1 MRQVMPHRSNIVAQD
16 RSCKCFLG
24 PLRRASSR
32 ALPAPRQVETLEPTS
47 IGELISRNQ
56 QLAPL
61 VEHWLLMK
69 LRIEGIADMREKHA
83 LSVVF
88 GDK

>member
-1 MRQVMPHRSNIVAQD
+1 MQVLSWSATPRVVESA
-16 RSCKCFLG
+16 SG
-24 PLRRASSR
+24 AAASSDS
-32 ALPAPRQVETLEPTS
+32 EPTS

-56 QLAPL
+56 ELAPL